1 MMHNKLSSLL
11 IALTILHAASVL
23 ASAQPATAPPP
34 SKIVIVNTNAFFDE
48 KTGITKIV
56 SARKQV
62 AAELAPERN
71 KVTAILNRI
80 QVLEKE
86 IATLQENAQKNIP
99 IDQTAAQA
107 KVVELERL
115 KREGKYQGDEFNVL
129 AEKRQNEVVG
139 PQFTA
144 ALKALGDYIKSKG
157 YGIVFDI
164 SKDQAGFLVF
174 ATEQYDIT
182 KEFIAFY
189 NSRPATA
196 ATAAAPR

>member
-1 MMHNKLSSLL
+1 MHKKFLFLSIAVTFVLSAS
-11 IALTILHAASVL
+11 ALTF
-23 ASAQPATAPPP
+23 AQPAAAAPP

-48 KTGITKIV
+48 KAGVNRIV
-56 SARKQV
+56 TARKQV
-62 AAELAPERN
+62 AAELAPERT
-71 KVTAILNRI
+71 KVTALLSRV
-80 QVLEKE
+80 QVLENE
-86 IATLQENAQKNIP
+86 IARLQENAQKNIP
-99 IDQTAAQA
+99 IDQNAAQA

-115 KREGKYQGDEFNVL
+115 KREGKYKGDEFNALV
-129 AEKRQNEVVG
+129 EKRQNEVVG
-139 PQFTA
+139 PQFSA

-164 SKDQAGFLVF
+164 SKDQTGFLVF

-182 KEFIAFY
+182 KDFIAFY